1 MTGRSPVTLS
11 ETNCWSPT
19 GIIGPKK
26 PKRNRVGVSC
36 APLAVA
42 LSVMPRKPCLVE
54 IDESALECV
63 RTRDMC
69 SRTEMK
75 TKIDD
80 EIALDRS
87 GSRDRRDG
95 ERREGDD

>member
-1 MTGRSPVTLS
+1 MVP
-11 ETNCWSPT
+11 E
-19 GIIGPKK
+19 K
-26 PKRNRVGVSC
+26 PKRNRLGVSC

-42 LSVMPRKPCLVE
+42 LSVMPRKPRLAE

-80 EIALDRS
+80 EIALDTLGPGIEGM
-87 GSRDRRDG
+87 GSDG
-95 ERREGDD
+95 KEMID